1 MEIMWT
7 ILYLQGDCFMND
19 INELRRL
26 QSLPLDEKIT
36 LTKLRIQEWYEHWG
50 GAVFVSFS
58 GGKDSTV
65 LLKLVR
71 ELYPDVKAVF
81 CDTGLEYPEIKQH
94 VKSFDNVE
102 IIRPKKSFKQVVEE
116 YGWVF
121 PSKAVAEKIY
131 YAKKG
136 KQWAINHMNGLNT
149 EGTPSAYNNRI
160 CTKWKFLIDAPFK
173 ISKNCCY
180 IMKKA
185 PFHSYVN
192 KNHLYQY
199 LGMLADEG
207 QLRENLWLKEG
218 CNGFSA
224 TKYKSSRPLMFWT
237 EQDILQYIY
246 ENNVKIPS
254 VYGEVIKQDNKYSVT
269 GVTRTGCIFCPIS
282 CHLDNRFQ
290 QLHKTHPKLWEYVMN
305 QLHLKEFL
313 DYVGEQRGKKISY
326 Y

>member
-1 MEIMWT
+1 MQW
-7 ILYLQGDCFMND
+7 LLN
-19 INELRRL
+19 
-26 QSLPLDEKIT
+26 
-36 LTKLRIQEWYEHWG
+36 QEAPAFRHG
-50 GAVFVSFS
+50 
-58 GGKDSTV
+58 
-65 LLKLVR
+65 VR
-71 ELYPDVKAVF
+71 
-81 CDTGLEYPEIKQH
+81 H
-94 VKSFDNVE
+94 
-102 IIRPKKSFKQVVEE
+102 
-116 YGWVF
+116 
-121 PSKAVAEKIY
+121 
-131 YAKKG
+131 
-136 KQWAINHMNGLNT
+136 
-149 EGTPSAYNNRI
+149 
-160 CTKWKFLIDAPFK
+160 
-173 ISKNCCY
+173 